1 MFYPFDV
8 IYYLMFSR
16 RPFLPSDVLSVN
28 TFTIS
33 VFYFDVLSVMSVYRN
48 TDMDKDVNM
57 DIDMDKDTA
66 MNMNMNMNM
75 DMEMNRDMEDI
86 NVD

>member
-1 MFYPFDV
+1 MFYPFDF

-16 RPFLPSDVLSVN
+16 RPFLPIDVLSVN

-33 VFYFDVLSVMSVYRN
+33 VFYFDVLSVMLVYRN
-48 TDMDKDVNM
+48 TDMDKDMNM

-66 MNMNMNMNM
+66 MNMNMNM